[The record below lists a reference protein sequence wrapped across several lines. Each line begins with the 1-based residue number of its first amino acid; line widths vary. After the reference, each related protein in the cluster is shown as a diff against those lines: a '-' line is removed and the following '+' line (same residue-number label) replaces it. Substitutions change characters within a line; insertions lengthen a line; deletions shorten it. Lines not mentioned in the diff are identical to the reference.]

1 MIAQIPECFGLLIN
15 DGSVASVFCTFE
27 NSGSHGRRMKFAWDG
42 CSTFEFLRGGC
53 SEASGSAFLDL
64 CMWELCFSLVS
75 LLWESCY
82 SLAFG

>member
-1 MIAQIPECFGLLIN
+1 MQIPECFGLLIN

-27 NSGSHGRRMKFAWDG
+27 SFGSHSRRTKFAWDG
-42 CSTFEFLRGGC
+42 CSKLEFLRGGC
-53 SEASGSAFLDL
+53 SEASGSVFLDF

-82 SLAFG
+82 SLASC